1 MNNDELNEL
10 QNELSQLRHACEFA
24 LQAMELMMVK
34 PGEWFDVYQD
44 ADGRDITKTLNHA
57 LLMLRRVA
65 VEEDKEGAKMAN
77 DKADLLQKVAEQL
90 ANIWPYIKPGYDWL
104 AADLELDGLF
114 DWYCY
119 NHKPAR
125 QENNVGEWK
134 VEDDCL
140 PLYGLHITI
149 PDGLEWHDLIFERP
163 E

>member
-1 MNNDELNEL
+1 MNDSEKLTKLWNVLHPDVMEIEFSKCGRWIARANNFCYSLEILDNDLFPAV
-10 QNELSQLRHACEFA
+10 QCGVSRHTRP
-24 LQAMELMMVK
+24 V
-34 PGEWFDVYQD
+34 
-44 ADGRDITKTLNHA
+44 
-57 LLMLRRVA
+57 
-65 VEEDKEGAKMAN
+65 
-77 DKADLLQKVAEQL
+77 DKADLLRQVEEQL

-163 E
+163 K